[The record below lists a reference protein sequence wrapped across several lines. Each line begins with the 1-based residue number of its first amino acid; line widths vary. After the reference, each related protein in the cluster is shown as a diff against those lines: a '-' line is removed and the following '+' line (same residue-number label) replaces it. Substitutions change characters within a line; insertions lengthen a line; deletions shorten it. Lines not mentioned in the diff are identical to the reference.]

1 MKLLNN
7 VRLLIIVLLVLVS
20 ALAITSPI
28 LSPLFTSSGG
38 VFVSSV
44 DQNAK
49 CVGIVVGS
57 KVTQVG
63 GRYVS
68 SVNDFAEAVAN
79 IKTNDFVTI
88 LADSTPGNCVAL
100 ANKNPGFAV
109 SPKKASAG
117 VEFGIELGGGTRYSY
132 SITTSGIGTNNITT
146 SNVTTGQPQT
156 NIDSVVKLVRKR
168 AELFG
173 FQDTTITSS
182 DNMLKITT
190 ASLKDVSTLFFPGKI
205 EARMYENVKIQNNEG
220 SFFVGDKKFNFTLS
234 NGTMVFLGKEYVP
247 GQASVFTLEGIT
259 FHYINSTGTNAAIE
273 AVVFGNLDIITTLL
287 SQSTLST
294 QSNSQQAKIY
304 QYQIPVTITQN
315 ASDKFQLVAQK
326 MPTTL
331 SGSRIVLDGF
341 LVYYLDGREISRLS
355 VPIEFIKSPILTVAI
370 TGFATTNDRAKEDKL
385 KITAS
390 LQGGSLDSQITL
402 VNKEAVLPTMKD
414 FALVIL
420 AASLVVM
427 FALTAG
433 TSVFRYKNYKAGLI
447 SFVLILSGLF
457 VALGIF
463 NFELLLSGLNFII
476 NIKVIYALALAGV
489 LAGIHFILSSEK
501 INKTKSL
508 SLRIGYKKIMSLQSF
523 VYVFSI
529 LIAILSVGLYDR
541 NFGILMFFAIVIDW
555 ILINGSRE
563 KLMKKM

>member
-7 VRLLIIVLLVLVS
+7 VRLLIIVLLVLAS
-20 ALAITSPI
+20 ALAIMSPL
-28 LSPLFTSSGG
+28 LSPFFTSSGG

-49 CVGIVVGS
+49 CVGVAVGS

-63 GRYVS
+63 GRYVR

-79 IKTNDFVTI
+79 IKMNDFVTV
-88 LADSTPGNCVAL
+88 LADSTPGNCIVL
-100 ANKNPGFAV
+100 ADKNPGFGV
-109 SPKKASAG
+109 SSKKASAG
-117 VEFGIELGGGTRYSY
+117 VEFGIELGGGTTYSY
-132 SITTSGIGTNNITT
+132 NITA
-146 SNVTTGQPQT
+146 SQPQSPGQTQT
-156 NIDSVVKLVRKR
+156 NIESVMKLVRKR

-182 DNMLKITT
+182 DSMLKITT
-190 ASLKDVSTLFFPGKI
+190 TSPKDVSTLFFPGKI

-234 NGTMVFLGKEYVP
+234 NGTMMFLGKEYSP
-247 GQASVFTLEGIT
+247 SSTTVFTLEGIT

-273 AVVFGNLDIITTLL
+273 AVAFDNSDIITALL
-287 SQSTLST
+287 SQSTMTT
-294 QSNSQQAKIY
+294 QTNSQQAKIY

-315 ASDKFQLVAQK
+315 ASDKFQIIAQK

-341 LVYYLDGREISRLS
+341 LVYYLDGREISKLS

-370 TGFATTNDRAKEDKL
+370 TGFAATNNQAKEDKL
-385 KITAS
+385 KIVAS

-402 VNKEAVLPTMKD
+402 VNKETVLPTMKNS
-414 FALVIL
+414 ALVIL
-420 AASLVVM
+420 TASLVVM
-427 FALTAG
+427 FVLTVG

-457 VALGIF
+457 IALGIF

-476 NIKVIYALALAGV
+476 NIKAIYALSLAGM
-489 LAGIHFILSSEK
+489 LTGIHFILSSER
-501 INKTKSL
+501 INKTRNVY
-508 SLRIGYKKIMSLQSF
+508 LRIGYKKIMSLQSF

-529 LIAILSVGLYDR
+529 IIAILSVGLYER
-541 NFGILMFFAIVIDW
+541 NFGILMFFTIVIDW

>member
-7 VRLLIIVLLVLVS
+7 IRLLIIALLVLAS
-20 ALAITSPI
+20 ALAIISPF

-49 CVGIVVGS
+49 CVGVAVGS

-63 GRYVS
+63 GRYVR
-68 SVNDFAEAVAN
+68 SVNDFVEAVAN
-79 IKTNDFVTI
+79 IKTGDFVTV
-88 LADSTPGNCVAL
+88 LVDSTPGNCIAL
-100 ANKNPGFAV
+100 ADKTPGFGV
-109 SPKKASAG
+109 SSKKASVG
-117 VEFGIELGGGTRYSY
+117 IEFGIELGGGTTYSY
-132 SITTSGIGTNNITT
+132 SITTSNVTTSNITT
-146 SNVTTGQPQT
+146 SQPQT
-156 NIDSVVKLVRKR
+156 NIESVMKLVRKR

-182 DNMLKITT
+182 GSMLKITT

-220 SFFVGDKKFNFTLS
+220 SFFVGNKKFNFTVS
-234 NGTMVFLGKEYVP
+234 NGTLVFLGKEYSP
-247 GQASVFTLEGIT
+247 SPTSVFTLEGIT

-273 AVVFGNLDIITTLL
+273 AVVFGNSDIITTLL
-287 SQSTLST
+287 SQSTLSK
-294 QSNSQQAKIY
+294 NQQAGIY

-315 ASDKFQLVAQK
+315 ASDKFQLIAQK

-370 TGFATTNDRAKEDKL
+370 TGFAATNDQAKEDKL
-385 KITAS
+385 KITTS

-402 VNKEAVLPTMKD
+402 VNKEAVLPTMKN
-414 FALVIL
+414 FALMIL

-433 TSVFRYKNYKAGLI
+433 TSVLRYKNYKAGLI
-447 SFVLILSGLF
+447 SFILILSGLF

-476 NIKVIYALALAGV
+476 NIKAIYALSLAGM

-501 INKTKSL
+501 INKTRSV

>member
-7 VRLLIIVLLVLVS
+7 VRLLIIVLLVLAS
-20 ALAITSPI
+20 ALAIMSPL
-28 LSPLFTSSGG
+28 LSPFFTSSGG

-49 CVGIVVGS
+49 CVGVAVGS

-63 GRYVS
+63 GRYVR

-79 IKTNDFVTI
+79 IKMNDFVTV
-88 LADSTPGNCVAL
+88 LADSTPGNCIVL
-100 ANKNPGFAV
+100 ADKNPGFGV
-109 SPKKASAG
+109 SSKKASAG
-117 VEFGIELGGGTRYSY
+117 VEFGIELGGGTTYSY
-132 SITTSGIGTNNITT
+132 SITTS
-146 SNVTTGQPQT
+146 QPQT
-156 NIDSVVKLVRKR
+156 NIDSVAKLVRKR

-173 FQDTTITSS
+173 FQDTTITAS

-190 ASLKDVSTLFFPGKI
+190 ASSKDVSTLFFPGKI

-234 NGTMVFLGKEYVP
+234 NGTMVFLDKEYSP
-247 GQASVFTLEGIT
+247 TSVFTVEGIT
-259 FHYINSTGTNAAIE
+259 FHYINSTGTNTAIE
-273 AVVFGNLDIITTLL
+273 AVVFDNSDIITALL
-287 SQSTLST
+287 SQSTLS
-294 QSNSQQAKIY
+294 NNQQAKIY

-315 ASDKFQLVAQK
+315 ASDKFQLIAQK

-370 TGFATTNDRAKEDKL
+370 TGFAATNNQAKEDKL
-385 KITAS
+385 KIVAS

-402 VNKEAVLPTMKD
+402 VNKETVLPTMKNS
-414 FALVIL
+414 ALVIL
-420 AASLVVM
+420 TASLVVM
-427 FALTAG
+427 FVLTVG

-457 VALGIF
+457 IALGIF

-476 NIKVIYALALAGV
+476 NIKAIYALSLAGM
-489 LAGIHFILSSEK
+489 LAGIHFILSSER
-501 INKTKSL
+501 INKTRSVY
-508 SLRIGYKKIMSLQSF
+508 LRIGYKKIMSLQSF

-529 LIAILSVGLYDR
+529 VIAILSVGLYDR